1 MASYQN
7 TLGINLP
14 GPSASQT
21 AETYVDPQ
29 AAFQGDQGASDTIGR
44 LSRAQWEDW
53 KARFRPYIDSLANA
67 ATRNEAAQDAATM
80 AQESMATAYDNSAQA
95 QDMQRQGMGLQVSQ
109 AQRGADQRR
118 RALQKTASMVSAGNQ
133 ARMSAQDRQ
142 SKILAGGMGLSSI
155 PDKILESQ

>member
-1 MASYQN
+1 
-7 TLGINLP
+7 
-14 GPSASQT
+14 
-21 AETYVDPQ
+21 
-29 AAFQGDQGASDTIGR
+29 
-44 LSRAQWEDW
+44 
-53 KARFRPYIDSLANA
+53 
-67 ATRNEAAQDAATM
+67 
-80 AQESMATAYDNSAQA
+80 
-95 QDMQRQGMGLQVSQ
+95 MQRQGMGLQVSQ